1 MLFKNKNV
9 YLENQVEALTNT
21 LENFYLK
28 FQATIEDQISSMIGI
43 DKWFNTDNQH
53 KDQEIVKTGGANF
66 RKTWALMDSKNILYI
81 DDYPLLF
88 EVLKA
93 EDRGDGTFAMP
104 DFHDGTLRHIRYGDS
119 RELGTF
125 EDDAMQGHTHNN
137 THAHSS
143 PTHNHTANAI
153 TGNFTSPAM
162 EFNEWFA
169 SGCLRMDKRETQ
181 KRMYFAAIT
190 RDGSMCNIVFNAT
203 PVIQNSTAIINETTI
218 KTDTGTGKSANETR
232 MKNTAGQWYI
242 LAKVTY
248 AS

>member
-88 EVLKA
+88 EVIKA

-104 DFHDGTLRHIRYGDS
+104 DFHDGTLRHIRYGDT
-119 RELGTF
+119 RDLGTF
-125 EDDAMQGHTHNN
+125 EEDAIKSHLHSQP
-137 THAHSS
+137 AHS
-143 PTHNHTANAI
+143 HTLPDI
-153 TGNFTSPAM
+153 TGEFRVGLTSGNNLVDFVSSGAFYNGSDLGGGNADGGDHASATRRASYKFSSHHNGAKM
-162 EFNEWFA
+162 TGSFGNE
-169 SGCLRMDKRETQ
+169 
-181 KRMYFAAIT
+181 
-190 RDGSMCNIVFNAT
+190 N
-203 PVIQNSTAIINETTI
+203 TTN
-218 KTDTGTGKSANETR
+218 TGVEETR
-232 MKNTAGQWYI
+232 MKNTSGQWYI

-248 AS
+248 N